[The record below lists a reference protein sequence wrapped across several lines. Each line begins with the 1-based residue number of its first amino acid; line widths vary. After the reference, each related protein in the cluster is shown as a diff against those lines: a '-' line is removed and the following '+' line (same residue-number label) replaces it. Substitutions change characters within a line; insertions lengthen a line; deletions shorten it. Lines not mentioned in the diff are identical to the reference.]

1 MPADPIEPAIADAI
15 RRALSAGASV
25 RQAARAAGV
34 SVTCAQDFA
43 SERKPTVPERI
54 VLGRGERRTFRRC
67 GGCGGKIV
75 VEPCRLCR
83 TRSYADGREDP
94 RREAGGRR
102 LKAGDQ
108 RSEVNA

>member
-43 SERKPTVPERI
+43 QERKPAIPERI
-54 VLGRGERRTFRRC
+54 VLSKGERRTYRRC
-67 GGCGGKIV
+67 TGCGGKIV

-83 TRSYADGREDP
+83 TRNYADNREDP
-94 RREAGGRR
+94 RRQAAGRR
-102 LKAGDQ
+102 L
-108 RSEVNA
+108 ET